1 MSLTEDQNTATY
13 QIKSFSPGKIGIN
26 DKMYTNSIIISPNQL
41 IANWHPKTIDMITD
55 ADLLLLLTL
64 NPDIILLGTGEK
76 SRILPAK
83 KVACLLE
90 KNFQVEC
97 MSTAAACR
105 TYTVLSAEGRNVVA
119 GLII

>member
-1 MSLTEDQNTATY
+1 MSLSEDHSTATY

-26 DKMYTNSIIISPNQL
+26 DKTYTNSIIISPTQL
-41 IANWHPKTIDMITD
+41 IADWHPRTVDMITD
-55 ADLLLLLTL
+55 ADLQLLLTL
-64 NPDIILLGTGEK
+64 HPSIILLGTGEK

-90 KNFQVEC
+90 KNFHVEC

-105 TYTVLSAEGRNVVA
+105 TYTVLSAEGRHVVA